1 MLDDLVFLRPWALWL
16 LPVAALIYLLARLW
30 RASANQNLTNWID
43 PALLPYLSLSAQKRR
58 SQRLLA
64 PALALVWLLLCL
76 ALAAPS
82 WSSREVPLRQNQQPL
97 LVLLDLSWSM
107 NATDLQPDR
116 VSWARFKLE
125 DLLKSRKD
133 GLTGLVVYSGSA
145 HLVVPFSSD
154 QETILNLLPDLQP
167 GIMPI
172 NGSRLDLALEL
183 AAQTY
188 SDSGFADHGHLLI
201 FTDGIALDTAE
212 RSADLLADIPA
223 SVSVIAIGN
232 DNDSG
237 VPIRS
242 GDGFVRDN
250 KGELV
255 LSQSD
260 WRGLDYLRAN
270 SNATLQRMQLDSSD
284 IDSLL
289 NKLQASSEDLQR
301 QLAIREDQSH
311 WLLLALLPIWLALWL
326 YGRGSVLLALLALG
340 SLSPQAQAE
349 AFRNQDQQALELLR
363 SEQYQ
368 QAAELFTSPEWR
380 GYAHARQG
388 NYQQAL
394 EELTSASDPSSV
406 YNRGNAQLKSMQ
418 IEDAIA
424 TYEQLL
430 ESKALAEQLRA
441 DTEYNLA
448 IAEQMLELMQQEQQ
462 QGESDQQQGQQDQQ
476 QGDQQQG
483 QQQDGQ
489 QQQGQQQDSQ
499 QQEGQQQQGQQQDGQ
514 QQQGQQQDGQ
524 QQQGQQQ
531 GAQQQDS
538 QQQQA
543 EQQSGDSGN
552 EQQQAA
558 QQAEASGAEQQQS
571 LSQQQQQLA
580 QQLAEQAEASD
591 EQQEGE
597 DNGEQLSAEQMARIQ
612 ARQQLQR
619 QLQAIPDDPGGLL
632 RRKFELQARQM
643 SRPRYESIEDQL

>member
-188 SDSGFADHGHLLI
+188 SDSGFADHGHMLI

-311 WLLLALLPIWLALWL
+311 WLLLALLPLWLGLWL

-430 ESKALAEQLRA
+430 ESEALAEQLRA

-476 QGDQQQG
+476 QGEQQQSQQQQG

-489 QQQGQQQDSQ
+489 QQDDQQQDSQ
-499 QQEGQQQQGQQQDGQ
+499 QQDDQQQDSQQQNGQQQQGQQQDGQ
-514 QQQGQQQDGQ
+514 QQQGQQQ
-524 QQQGQQQ
+524 
-531 GAQQQDS
+531 
-538 QQQQA
+538 A
-543 EQQSGDSGN
+543 EQQSDESGN
-552 EQQQAA
+552 EQQQQAA
-558 QQAEASGAEQQQS
+558 QQAEASRNEQQQS

-643 SRPRYESIEDQL
+643 SLPRYESIEDQL

>member
-188 SDSGFADHGHLLI
+188 SDSGFADHGHMLI

-289 NKLQASSEDLQR
+289 SKLQASSEDLQR

-311 WLLLALLPIWLALWL
+311 WLLLALLPLWLGLWL

-388 NYQQAL
+388 DYQQAL
-394 EELTSASDPSSV
+394 EELTDASDPSSV

-430 ESKALAEQLRA
+430 ESEALAEQLRA

-462 QGESDQQQGQQDQQ
+462 QQQGESDQQQGQQDQQ
-476 QGDQQQG
+476 QGEQQQSQQQQG

-489 QQQGQQQDSQ
+489 QQDDQQQDSQ
-499 QQEGQQQQGQQQDGQ
+499 QQNGQQQQGQQQDGQ
-514 QQQGQQQDGQ
+514 QQQGQQQ
-524 QQQGQQQ
+524 
-531 GAQQQDS
+531 
-538 QQQQA
+538 A
-543 EQQSGDSGN
+543 EQQSDESGN
-552 EQQQAA
+552 EQQRQAA
-558 QQAEASGAEQQQS
+558 QQAEASRNEQQQS

>member
-16 LPVAALIYLLARLW
+16 LPIAALIYLLARLW

-289 NKLQASSEDLQR
+289 SKLQASSEDLQR

-388 NYQQAL
+388 DYQQAL
-394 EELTSASDPSSV
+394 EELTDASDPSSV

-430 ESKALAEQLRA
+430 ESEALAEQLRA

-483 QQQDGQ
+483 DQQQGQQQDGQ

-499 QQEGQQQQGQQQDGQ
+499 QQEGQKQQGQQQDGQ
-514 QQQGQQQDGQ
+514 
-524 QQQGQQQ
+524 QQQ

-543 EQQSGDSGN
+543 EQQSGESGN

>member
-16 LPVAALIYLLARLW
+16 LPIAALIYLLARLW

-250 KGELV
+250 NGELV

-289 NKLQASSEDLQR
+289 SKLQASSEDLQR

-430 ESKALAEQLRA
+430 ESEALAEQLRA

-483 QQQDGQ
+483 QQQDAQQQGQ
-489 QQQGQQQDSQ
+489 QQDGQQQDGQQQDSQ
-499 QQEGQQQQGQQQDGQ
+499 QQNGQQQQAQQQDGQ
-514 QQQGQQQDGQ
+514 QQQGQQQ
-524 QQQGQQQ
+524 
-531 GAQQQDS
+531 
-538 QQQQA
+538 A
-543 EQQSGDSGN
+543 EQQSDESGN
-552 EQQQAA
+552 EQQQQAA
-558 QQAEASGAEQQQS
+558 QQAEASDAEQQQS

-580 QQLAEQAEASD
+580 QQLAETSD

>member
-16 LPVAALIYLLARLW
+16 LPIAALIYLLARLW

-188 SDSGFADHGHLLI
+188 SDSGFADHGHMLI

-311 WLLLALLPIWLALWL
+311 WLLLALLPLWLGLWL

-388 NYQQAL
+388 DYQQAL

-430 ESKALAEQLRA
+430 ESEALAEQLRA

-462 QGESDQQQGQQDQQ
+462 QQQGESDQQQGQQDQQ
-476 QGDQQQG
+476 QGDQQQS
-483 QQQDGQ
+483 Q
-489 QQQGQQQDSQ
+489 QQQGQQQDAQQQDAQQQDDQQQDSQ
-499 QQEGQQQQGQQQDGQ
+499 QQNGQQQQGQQQDGQ
-514 QQQGQQQDGQ
+514 QQQGQQQ
-524 QQQGQQQ
+524 
-531 GAQQQDS
+531 
-538 QQQQA
+538 A
-543 EQQSGDSGN
+543 EQQSDESGN
-552 EQQQAA
+552 EQQQQAA
-558 QQAEASGAEQQQS
+558 QQAEASRNEQQQS

-643 SRPRYESIEDQL
+643 SRPRYDSIEDQL

>member
-16 LPVAALIYLLARLW
+16 LPIAALIYLLARLW

-223 SVSVIAIGN
+223 SVSIIAIGN
-232 DNDSG
+232 DNG

-250 KGELV
+250 NGDLV

-289 NKLQASSEDLQR
+289 SKLQASSEDLQR

-311 WLLLALLPIWLALWL
+311 WLLLALLPLWL
-326 YGRGSVLLALLALG
+326 GLWIYGRGSVLLALLALG
-340 SLSPQAQAE
+340 SPQAQAE

-388 NYQQAL
+388 DYRQAL
-394 EELTSASDPSSV
+394 EELSDASDPSSV

-430 ESKALAEQLRA
+430 ESEALAEQLRA

-448 IAEQMLELMQQEQQ
+448 IAEQMLELMQQQQGEQQ
-462 QGESDQQQGQQDQQ
+462 QGEQQQGQQQQGDQQQGQQDQQ

-483 QQQDGQ
+483 DQQQSQQQQSQQQDA
-489 QQQGQQQDSQ
+489 QQQD
-499 QQEGQQQQGQQQDGQ
+499 GQQQDGQ

-531 GAQQQDS
+531 
-538 QQQQA
+538 A
-543 EQQSGDSGN
+543 EQQSDESGN